1 MFPWH
6 SIMFYNIPFLSNHLP
21 LVVVVP
27 AVHLLISRIAF
38 PLRSLSCYSIF
49 LALTPLGTIYYTCSC
64 LVTNSISLA
73 LTPLVCHSCFTLT
86 AWVIPQASSSGCW
99 SRVLCRRP
107 QSSLPGCRL
116 TGRPTSGA
124 ASALSGVCAWR
135 SEFVKRME
143 DSSEQKQRKRDP
155 MLQKDA
161 PVISVFIS
169 GIAK

>member
-1 MFPWH
+1 
-6 SIMFYNIPFLSNHLP
+6 MFYKIPFLSNHLP

-27 AVHLLISRIAF
+27 VVHLLINRIAF
-38 PLRSLSCYSIF
+38 PLHSLSCYSIS

-73 LTPLVCHSCFTLT
+73 LTPLVCHSCFALT

-116 TGRPTSGA
+116 THGRTEPRPVGDLVSYRTFSHYCSTQEPPLQYIPATIARTRKGTS
-124 ASALSGVCAWR
+124 R
-135 SEFVKRME
+135 HFT
-143 DSSEQKQRKRDP
+143 
-155 MLQKDA
+155 
-161 PVISVFIS
+161 
-169 GIAK
+169 

>member
-1 MFPWH
+1 
-6 SIMFYNIPFLSNHLP
+6 MFYNIPFLSNHLP

-27 AVHLLISRIAF
+27 VVHLLISRIAF
-38 PLRSLSCYSIF
+38 PLRSLSCYSIS

-73 LTPLVCHSCFTLT
+73 LTPLVCHSCFALT

-116 TGRPTSGA
+116 TPPDFGLRSSSPGA
-124 ASALSGVCAWR
+124 PDLDLIPPQHDLHQLERWALGLTQT
-135 SEFVKRME
+135 EP
-143 DSSEQKQRKRDP
+143 D
-155 MLQKDA
+155 
-161 PVISVFIS
+161 
-169 GIAK
+169 